1 MNNDYSDFM
10 GIKGLA
16 EFLGLSVHGIY
27 KMVREERIP
36 GYKLDTTY
44 RFSKSEIKKWLESQR
59 IGPKVNEFII
69 SEPNQIPDKYE
80 EKRILIE
87 RFKEEVKSRI
97 KGNVEFNQTSYEDFE
112 IEFNKN
118 IRDEGL
124 KELKKDGIYRRK
136 NKKGKFVL
144 RKE

>member
-1 MNNDYSDFM
+1 MNNDNSDFM

-112 IEFNKN
+112 IETANVDLEISSIASS
-118 IRDEGL
+118 IRS
-124 KELKKDGIYRRK
+124 KES
-136 NKKGKFVL
+136 
-144 RKE
+144 

>member
-1 MNNDYSDFM
+1 MNNDNSDFM

>member
-1 MNNDYSDFM
+1 MNNDNSDFM

-97 KGNVEFNQTSYEDFE
+97 KGDVEFNQTSYEDFE

-124 KELKKDGIYRRK
+124 KELKKDGIYIRK